1 MYKIRLAKN
10 GREILKA
17 KELVRKFFTHY
28 YKTYPVEIPDFFMV
42 TENMDTKEIVATISL
57 DCKLPGQ
64 EKILEVERYFEFSFD
79 SVVPDIKEKGAGEA
93 GRWVSTDNHVTV
105 YMLLGAF
112 LLGRNLNVG
121 YITSFQKAQIASL
134 ISKKYKLPLEW
145 LQYDVKEY
153 MRTGAYKEY
162 FGPNDLVIF
171 VQKTDVLIKSIEDNF
186 GYPDDIIFDI
196 PTDINEILNHKVIN
210 YGPEIISD

>member
-1 MYKIRLAKN
+1 MYKIRLAEN
-10 GREILKA
+10 SNEILKA
-17 KELVRKFFTHY
+17 KELVRKFFTRN
-28 YKTYPVEIPDFFMV
+28 YKTYPVEIPDFFLV
-42 TENMDTKEIVATISL
+42 AENIDTREIVATISL

-79 SVVPDIKEKGAGEA
+79 SLVPDIKEKGAGEI
-93 GRWVSTDNHVTV
+93 GRWVSTDSHVTI
-105 YMLLGAF
+105 YILLGSF

-121 YITSFQKAQIASL
+121 YITSFQKAKVARL
-134 ISKKYKLPLEW
+134 ATKRYKLPLEW
-145 LQYDVKEY
+145 FQYDVKEY

-171 VQKTDVLIKSIEDNF
+171 VQNTDVLIKSIEEHF

-210 YGPEIISD
+210 YGPEILSE